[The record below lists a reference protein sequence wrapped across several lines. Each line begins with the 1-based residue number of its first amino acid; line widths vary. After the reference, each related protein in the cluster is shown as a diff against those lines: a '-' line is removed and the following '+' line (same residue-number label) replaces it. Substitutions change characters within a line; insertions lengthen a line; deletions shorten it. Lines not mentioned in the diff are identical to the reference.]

1 MAQDNVD
8 VVQGA
13 WDAFGRGDIE
23 AVLDAFAP
31 AAETRVPEALPW
43 GGTYAGPDGFRDF
56 LAKLDE
62 SFEQFSAT
70 PQKVL
75 GADDNHV
82 VVLAKTKGRTR
93 AGGTVEGL
101 GGLDLPAARRQDRRR
116 GDLRR
121 HSAGYSRRSAES
133 RAAGAPWSA
142 LTPPMRSLS
151 VVIVTHDYRAGG
163 ARGRCRRSPRS
174 CATATS

>member
-56 LAKLDE
+56 LAKLGE

-70 PQKVL
+70 PEKVL

-82 VVLAKTKGRTR
+82 VVLAKTKGRTK
-93 AGGTVEGL
+93 AGGTVEGRRS
-101 GGLDLPAARRQDRRR
+101 GSISCATARSPTRRPSAT
-116 GDLRR
+116 RR
-121 HSAGYSRRSAES
+121 GYSRRSAES

-151 VVIVTHDYRAGG
+151 VVIVTHDNREAV
-163 ARGRCRRSPRS
+163 RGRCRR
-174 CATATS
+174 